1 MISLISTVE
10 TSQIQNTSI
19 STSSDPF
26 YWKDELQKEGGG
38 VTNLFAIWKSVRHVD
53 MSP

>member
-1 MISLISTVE
+1 MVE

-19 STSSDPF
+19 FTSSDPT
-26 YWKDELQKEGGG
+26 YLKDQLQQGGG
-38 VTNLFAIWKSVRHVD
+38 GGGTNLFAVWKSVRHVD